1 MDLTGTRVRRALAT
15 AIAVAALAVATS
27 SAASSATAKPVAP
40 TPVTHPGGLTPTQLR
55 AQASTGFRPAAA
67 KATAA
72 VCGNG
77 TIHCKP
83 GYSGSCTGYSSQ
95 STPPATIRVLV
106 HTSSTK
112 ATIQAVPF
120 ETYVENVLPN
130 EWVAG
135 WDGDSLKAG
144 AVAVKS
150 YAWYWVT
157 HYGGYVGSAA
167 TSADCFDVTDDTSF
181 QVYRANSAQPRTTT
195 AVQATW
201 PYRLT
206 QNGQVFQAGYAAY
219 LSSSSE
225 ACGAHANGY
234 QLSQW
239 GSQNCVEANT
249 GNKFPVILEA
259 YYAGVQLATSRQLT
273 TLHDFVY
280 DQTSSKVTWDATTG
294 NWSIDDGYPT
304 TLRYGLPGDIPTVMT
319 TGDGFARVGVFR
331 PSNGTWYIGNAT
343 GRTAKTVPF
352 GTKGDV
358 PVQAQYNG
366 AAQPTVIGV
375 WRPSTGVWYL
385 AAPNGSIGT
394 RVVFGQRGDVPV
406 PGHYSGGADQIA
418 FFRPST
424 GYWWFAGGRTT
435 HYGQTGDIPV
445 PADYDGNGTT
455 DLAVYRPSTHQF
467 FVKGHAPVTWG
478 LAGDIPV
485 VGDFTG
491 DGKADLAVYRPS
503 DQRWFVHGQNSV
515 AWGTA
520 GAQPIGK
527 APYTD

>member
-1 MDLTGTRVRRALAT
+1 MDLRGTRTRRVLAP
-15 AIAVAALAVATS
+15 AMAVAALVVATS
-27 SAASSATAKPVAP
+27 SATSPASAGPAVPTP

-55 AQASTGFRPAAA
+55 TQARTGFRPAAA
-67 KATAA
+67 RATAA

-112 ATIQAVPF
+112 TSIQAVPF

-157 HYGGYVGSAA
+157 HYGGYVGATA
-167 TSADCFDVTDDTSF
+167 TSTDCFDVTDDTSF

-219 LSSSSE
+219 LNNSSE
-225 ACGAHANGY
+225 SCGADANGY

-280 DQTSSKVTWDATTG
+280 DQTSSKVTWDAATG

-331 PSNGTWYIGNAT
+331 PSNGTWYVGNAT
-343 GRTAKTVPF
+343 GHTAKTVPF
-352 GTKGDV
+352 GTSGGHPGAG
-358 PVQAQYNG
+358 PVQRRRPADGHRRVAPVDGGLVPRRAGRFDRHAGGVRSAGRRPG
-366 AAQPTVIGV
+366 ARAT
-375 WRPSTGVWYL
+375 TA
-385 AAPNGSIGT
+385 AAPT
-394 RVVFGQRGDVPV
+394 RSRSSARRPGLVVRR
-406 PGHYSGGADQIA
+406 
-418 FFRPST
+418 RPRR
-424 GYWWFAGGRTT
+424 RTT
-435 HYGQTGDIPV
+435 GRAATSRCPPTTTATARRTRRV
-445 PADYDGNGTT
+445 PAVHPPV
-455 DLAVYRPSTHQF
+455 LHQ
-467 FVKGHAPVTWG
+467 GPRA
-478 LAGDIPV
+478 A
-485 VGDFTG
+485 
-491 DGKADLAVYRPS
+491 
-503 DQRWFVHGQNSV
+503 
-515 AWGTA
+515 
-520 GAQPIGK
+520 
-527 APYTD
+527 